1 MVLVFVIHLTTTV
14 FMTGLI
20 WMVQIVHYPLF
31 KNIGSNEFLQYEKQH
46 SKLITFIVG
55 PVMTIELV
63 TGILLATSNYLNEQN
78 FILYLISF
86 GLLILIWLCTIF
98 IQIPQHKKLS
108 SGYDKE
114 VIDKLVSYNWIRT
127 VSWSARALILCYIL
141 SDIIT

>member
-1 MVLVFVIHLTTTV
+1 MELVFVIHLTATV

-31 KNIGSNEFLQYEKQH
+31 KNVGANQFPEYEKRH
-46 SKLITFIVG
+46 SSLITFIVG
-55 PVMTIELV
+55 PFMTIELV
-63 TGILLATSNYLNEQN
+63 TGILLASSEYLNEQN
-78 FILYLISF
+78 YTLYLISF

-108 SGYDKE
+108 GGYDKE
-114 VIDKLVSYNWIRT
+114 VINKLVIYNWIRT
-127 VSWSARALILCYIL
+127 ISWSLRTFILCYIL